1 MHTRYL
7 CLDDEVEKVKPIV
20 EVLENSHPNLSIEIR
35 SPYKFDDEVRQ
46 LTKFEY
52 DGFLF
57 DLRLDR
63 GADTDG
69 QRVNYR
75 ALALAQELRTRMT
88 EDGRGRPM
96 ILWSV
101 DDNFKLSYD
110 KDETSHDL
118 FDKQY
123 YKANITKDGRSIA
136 TEMIDLAN
144 GYMTIGATRSK
155 TVKNP
160 YSRLIDLPSA
170 FEILDPRI
178 AQGIADDRAYPAHV
192 FARSI
197 LSNLIFGNG
206 PLIDERTLA
215 ARLGIDLEKSA
226 DWTRLLDKFAKPAK
240 YTGVFGTAWPR
251 WWMHRIVDAWS
262 PIADRG
268 NLQRMEATQ
277 RVALLKKHFKLP
289 KLEAAPPVA
298 DGCDQRY
305 WYVCKFLKIPIS
317 PVDAVQLFVDRREW
331 QDGIYASVQAILDR
345 RHKADGY
352 ELHPFERERIEDLIQ
367 SLKNG

>member
-1 MHTRYL
+1 MPTRYL
-7 CLDDEVEKVKPIV
+7 CLDDEVEKVRPIV
-20 EVLENSHPNLSIEIR
+20 QVLESAHPDLTIEIR
-35 SPYKFDDEVRQ
+35 APHKFDDEIRQ

-52 DGFLF
+52 DGFLL

-63 GADTDG
+63 GADADG
-69 QRVNYR
+69 KRVNYR

-96 ILWSV
+96 VLWSV

-123 YKANITKDGRSIA
+123 YKANITRDGRSIA
-136 TEMIDLAN
+136 AEMIDLAT
-144 GYMTIGATRSK
+144 GYKAIAVIRSK

-197 LSNLIFGNG
+197 LRNLIFGNG

-215 ARLGIDLEKSA
+215 ARLGIDIEASA
-226 DWTRLLDKFAKPAK
+226 DWPKLLEKFAKQAK
-240 YTGVFGTAWPR
+240 YTGVFGGAWPR
-251 WWMHRIVDAWS
+251 WWMHKIVEAWVAL
-262 PIADRG
+262 PDG
-268 NLQRMEATQ
+268 NNLQRLEATQ
-277 RVALLKKHFKLP
+277 RVATLKKQLRLP
-289 KLEAAPPVA
+289 RLEAAKPIA
-298 DGCDQRY
+298 KGYDQRY
-305 WYVCKFLKIPIS
+305 WYVCKFLKAPIAAAE
-317 PVDAVQLFVDRREW
+317 AVQLFVDRREW

-352 ELHPFERERIEDLIQ
+352 ELHPFERARIEDLIQ

>member
-1 MHTRYL
+1 MPTKYL
-7 CLDDEVEKVKPIV
+7 CLDDEVDSVQPIV
-20 EVLENSHPNLSIEIR
+20 QVLEAAHPDLTIEIR
-35 SPYKFDDEVRQ
+35 SPHKFDDEVRK

-52 DGFLF
+52 DGLLL

-63 GADTDG
+63 SADANG
-69 QRVNYR
+69 ERVNYR

-88 EDGRGRPM
+88 EDGRGRP
-96 ILWSV
+96 IVLWSV

-123 YKANITKDGRSIA
+123 YKVNITRDGRDIA
-136 TEMIDLAN
+136 KEMIDLAD
-144 GYMTIGATRSK
+144 GYKVISRTRSK

-160 YSRLIDLPSA
+160 YDRLIDLPSA

-178 AQGIADDRAYPAHV
+178 AQGIADDRAYPAHI

-197 LSNLIFGNG
+197 LRNLVFGNG
-206 PLIDERTLA
+206 PLVDERTLA
-215 ARLGIDLEKSA
+215 ARLGIDFEKSG
-226 DWTRLLDKFAKPAK
+226 DWPKLLDKFAKPAK
-240 YTGVFGTAWPR
+240 YTGVFCTAWPR
-251 WWMHRIVDAWS
+251 WWMHKVFEAWTA
-262 PIADRG
+262 IADG
-268 NLQRMEATQ
+268 TNLRRLEAPQ
-277 RVALLKKHFKLP
+277 RVALLKKHLKLRN
-289 KLEAAPPVA
+289 LEVAEPVVE
-298 DGCDQRY
+298 GCDRRY
-305 WYVCKFLKIPIS
+305 WHICKFSKMPIS
-317 PVDAVQLFVDRREW
+317 TTDAVQLFVDRREW

-352 ELHPFERERIEDLIQ
+352 EIHPFERGRIEDLIQ

>member
-1 MHTRYL
+1 MPTKYL
-7 CLDDEVEKVKPIV
+7 CLDDEVEKVQPIV
-20 EVLENSHPNLSIEIR
+20 QVLENAHPELSIEIR
-35 SPYKFDDEVRQ
+35 SPNKFDDEVRQ

-52 DGFLF
+52 DGLLL

-63 GADTDG
+63 AANADG

-96 ILWSV
+96 VLWSV

-123 YKANITKDGRSIA
+123 YKANITDDGRSIA

-144 GYMTIGATRSK
+144 GYKEIGAIRSK

-197 LSNLIFGNG
+197 LRNLIFGNG

-215 ARLGIDLEKSA
+215 ARLGIDVEKSA
-226 DWTRLLDKFAKPAK
+226 DWVKVLDKFAKPAK
-240 YTGVFGTAWPR
+240 YSGVFGAAWPR
-251 WWMHRIVDAWS
+251 WWMHKIAEAWDVL
-262 PIADRG
+262 ADGG

-277 RVALLKKHFKLP
+277 RVALLKKSLKLS
-289 KLEAAPPVA
+289 KLESAGPVA
-298 DGCDQRY
+298 EGYDQRY
-305 WYVCKFLKIPIS
+305 WYVCKFLKAPIS

-331 QDGIYASVQAILDR
+331 QDGIYGSVQAILDR

-352 ELHPFERERIEDLIQ
+352 ELHPFERARIEDLIQ

>member
-1 MHTRYL
+1 MPTKYI
-7 CLDDEVEKVKPIV
+7 CLDDEVEKVRPIV
-20 EVLENSHPNLSIEIR
+20 QVLEAALPDLSIEIR

-52 DGFLF
+52 DGLLL

-63 GADTDG
+63 AASADG
-69 QRVNYR
+69 NRVNYR

-96 ILWSV
+96 VLWSV

-123 YKANITKDGRSIA
+123 YKVNITNDARSIA

-144 GYMTIGATRSK
+144 GYKAIGATRSK

-197 LSNLIFGNG
+197 LRNLIFGNG

-215 ARLGIDLEKSA
+215 ARLGLDIEKSG
-226 DWTRLLDKFAKPAK
+226 DWAKLLDKFANPAK

-251 WWMHRIVDAWS
+251 WWMHKIVEVWS
-262 PIADRG
+262 ALADG
-268 NLQRMEATQ
+268 ASLQRMEAEQ
-277 RVALLKKHFKLP
+277 RVTLLKKHFKLP
-289 KLEAAPPVA
+289 KLEAASPVA
-298 DGCDQRY
+298 EGYDRRY
-305 WYVCKFLKIPIS
+305 WYVCKFLKAPIS
-317 PVDAVQLFVDRREW
+317 PADAVQLFVDRREW

-352 ELHPFERERIEDLIQ
+352 EIHPFERERIEALIQ